1 MSLGNRAELAAQGE
15 SAYKRTVAEWQR
27 TQAKRK
33 GAGGDASRTDLTFM
47 RRPKRNS
54 FATERRETAVP
65 PRRHVSEVYAARL
78 ARDLGAR
85 RTVERAAAPC

>member
-1 MSLGNRAELAAQGE
+1 MSPGNRAELAAQGE

-54 FATERRETAVP
+54 FDHRKARNRRPAE
-65 PRRHVSEVYAARL
+65 AARL
-78 ARDLGAR
+78 RGLRRPAGAR
-85 RTVERAAAPC
+85 PRRA